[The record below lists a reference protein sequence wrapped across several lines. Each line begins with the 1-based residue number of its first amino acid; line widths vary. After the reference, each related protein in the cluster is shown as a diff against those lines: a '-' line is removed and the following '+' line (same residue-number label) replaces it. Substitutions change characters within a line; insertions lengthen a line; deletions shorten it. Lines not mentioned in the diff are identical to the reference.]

1 MGHCISNRRTLRQ
14 HVRLP
19 SRCETISFKW
29 LTVYL
34 VYRASKEAEAA
45 LYAKQKEAEGIK
57 AMAAAYADLGQ
68 ALGGGQALLQYLML
82 QNGLYEKLAKANAS
96 AIQGLQ
102 PKISVWNTGA
112 ESGADSGA
120 PIRNLFQSLPPLLST
135 IQDQTGI
142 TPPNWLAQMGGQQYG
157 NGEVAVVNGK
167 GAKVNGERH

>member
-1 MGHCISNRRTLRQ
+1 
-14 HVRLP
+14 
-19 SRCETISFKW
+19 
-29 LTVYL
+29 
-34 VYRASKEAEAA
+34 
-45 LYAKQKEAEGIK
+45 
-57 AMAAAYADLGQ
+57 MAAAYSDLGQ

-82 QNGLYEKLAKANAS
+82 QNGTYEKLAKANAT
-96 AIQGLQ
+96 AIQGMQ

-157 NGEVAVVNGK
+157 NGEVAMINGK